1 MASIFFN
8 LIDFSRHVIIRKI
21 HYYVIRRKTKMAVR
35 QMQHCCVISS
45 GSVATQSAKIEINNA
60 HEFLSKPNFA
70 VIKNSVFSVC
80 AYATKNRSYNFNP
93 TSAVLDGICAI
104 HLPEECYLL
113 TVEHGNLGHFFHD
126 QFFPLFKLWRKNPK
140 KILAIICTSDQAATT
155 IGANDN
161 VIYDFIEATFG
172 ETNIIRG
179 NPTIKYTMPSLIV
192 PSEGRDLRKTFNYI
206 KICREITKRCIRG
219 LNIQENEQQRGKIL
233 LYPRLGLER
242 KNLLGVDS
250 AFLSVHGISLVELH
264 SLSLRDQVLALMEA
278 KVFIYIVGAGV
289 FNLLFVHPDC
299 KVLEINPFRNN
310 SWAVK
315 FGLSKICNFSLYI
328 STNIQRSESVIQ
340 GDWRLDAHVLFDEQ
354 LQIHIAKH
362 IQS

>member
-1 MASIFFN
+1 MATAFFN
-8 LIDFSRHVIIRKI
+8 LIDFPWRVVLGKIYYNLIRC
-21 HYYVIRRKTKMAVR
+21 KTKSAVKQIQR
-35 QMQHCCVISS
+35 GSMIFS
-45 GSVATQSAKIEINNA
+45 GSMASQSTKMKISNA
-60 HEFLSKPNFA
+60 HEFLSKSNFA
-70 VIKNSVFSVC
+70 VIKNRVFSVC
-80 AYATKNRSYNFNP
+80 AYAAKNRSYNFNR
-93 TSAVLDGICAI
+93 TSAVLDSIGAI
-104 HLPEECYLL
+104 HVPEECYLL

-155 IGANDN
+155 IGANDD
-161 VIYDFIEATFG
+161 VIYDFIIATFG
-172 ETNIIRG
+172 ESNIIRG
-179 NPTIKYTMPSLIV
+179 NPAIKYTMPSLIV
-192 PSEGRDLRKTFNYI
+192 PPEGRDLRKTFNYI

-233 LYPRLGLER
+233 LYPRIGLER

-264 SLSLRDQVLALMEA
+264 SLSLRDQVLTLMQA

-315 FGLSKICNFSLYI
+315 FGLSKICNFSTYI
-328 STNIQRSESVIQ
+328 STNIQRSVSVIQ